1 MANLF
6 KRLVAL
12 IPTDALMTGVVVSTD
27 GYTSV
32 LATLSGGS
40 LTVRGTA
47 TVGATVYHRGGVIE
61 SEVQTMTG
69 VDIEV

>member
-1 MANLF
+1 MANLL

-12 IPTDALMTGVVVSTD
+12 IPSAPLMTGVVVSSD

-32 LATLSGGS
+32 LATLGGGS
-40 LTVRGTA
+40 LRVRGTA

-61 SEVQTMTG
+61 SEAQTMPG